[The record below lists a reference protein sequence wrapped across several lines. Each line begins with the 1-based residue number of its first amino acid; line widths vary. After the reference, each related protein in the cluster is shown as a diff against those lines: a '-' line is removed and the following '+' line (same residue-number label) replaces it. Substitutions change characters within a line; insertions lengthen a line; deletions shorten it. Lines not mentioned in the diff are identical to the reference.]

1 MATINTSNTG
11 LPATE
16 YAPATPGSSPD
27 KPWFPQ
33 PLGSTA
39 PPAADAANWA
49 DNYPHENDAATPLPS
64 DWKQ

>member
-1 MATINTSNTG
+1 MPTNTLDPSGVSIT
-11 LPATE
+11 P
-16 YAPATPGSSPD
+16 TPGSSPD

-39 PPAADAANWA
+39 PGAAPASDWA
-49 DNYPHENDAATPLPS
+49 ENFPHESDGPRPAPS